1 MVYWPLYFLYPP
13 IFAERFELIA
23 GRGNSSALEHNA
35 LFINN
40 ISPSKLWCSPCF
52 VIKRDAY
59 VAENP
64 NTKLSIRC

>member
-1 MVYWPLYFLYPP
+1 MRKHFSP

-23 GRGNSSALEHNA
+23 GRGNSSALEHNV

-40 ISPSKLWCSPCF
+40 ISPRRLWRSPCF

-59 VAENP
+59 VAENS